1 MGDPALILHETH
13 RPGVNHEEGFE
24 RNEDRLGMKRRER
37 RMNEF
42 LTFDLMYD
50 ITCLTAVVSLESVLW
65 QRSGTAGVI
74 ADTIL

>member
-1 MGDPALILHETH
+1 
-13 RPGVNHEEGFE
+13 
-24 RNEDRLGMKRRER
+24 
-37 RMNEF
+37 MNEF